1 MVARARLKTG
11 TELLSK
17 GRTVITDRLHGHI
30 LCTLLDIPHVVI
42 DNSYGKISGFAKA
55 WGTFS
60 ENRYFA
66 QSLDEAISIL
76 KERQN
81 LAI

>member
-1 MVARARLKTG
+1 MVAFAIEDG
-11 TELLSK
+11 N
-17 GRTVITDRLHGHI
+17 RTAVEGANGHHGSPSWSI
-30 LCTLLDIPHVVI
+30 FFALLDIPHVVI

-55 WGTFS
+55 WGTFG